1 MLALKAARKQS
12 REEEIKAHGKSLRQT
27 NVVQSEKVYNRKK
40 KKAENRNDDLPFF
53 LRLLLMRKS
62 HRA

>member
-12 REEEIKAHGKSLRQT
+12 SEEEIKAHGKSLRQT

-53 LRLLLMRKS
+53 S
-62 HRA
+62 